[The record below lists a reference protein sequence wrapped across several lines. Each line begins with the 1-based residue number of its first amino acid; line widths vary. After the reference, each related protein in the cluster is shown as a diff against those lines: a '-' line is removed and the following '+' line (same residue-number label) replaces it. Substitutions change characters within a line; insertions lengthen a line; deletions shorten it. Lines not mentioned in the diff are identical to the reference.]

1 MRNYSEIF
9 KKDVAYKSI
18 KSKKSRVL
26 PSLPLENTFLEKPQD
41 VGRRGKLLPPPPSA
55 AFLGLNLD
63 IFTISMIRVG

>member
-41 VGRRGKLLPPPPSA
+41 MGRRGKLLPPPSA
-55 AFLGLNLD
+55 AF
-63 IFTISMIRVG
+63 

>member
-26 PSLPLENTFLEKPQD
+26 PSLPLENTFSEKPQD
-41 VGRRGKLLPPPPSA
+41 VGRRCKLLPPPLSA

-63 IFTISMIRVG
+63 IFTISMIKVG

>member
-41 VGRRGKLLPPPPSA
+41 VGRRGKLLPPPSA
-55 AFLGLNLD
+55 AFLGLNPD

>member
-41 VGRRGKLLPPPPSA
+41 VGRRGKLLPPPA
-55 AFLGLNLD
+55 AAVLGLNPD

>member
-41 VGRRGKLLPPPPSA
+41 VGWRGKLPPPPLRSV
-55 AFLGLNLD
+55 F
-63 IFTISMIRVG
+63 RVKS

>member
-41 VGRRGKLLPPPPSA
+41 MGRRGKLLPPPPQR
-55 AFLGLNLD
+55 F
-63 IFTISMIRVG
+63 

>member
-26 PSLPLENTFLEKPQD
+26 PFLPLENTFLEKPQD
-41 VGRRGKLLPPPPSA
+41 VGRRGKLLPPPLRSV
-55 AFLGLNLD
+55 F
-63 IFTISMIRVG
+63 RVKS